1 MHVLILEDEKL
12 SAERLR
18 DLCLDLEPDATI
30 LATLASVEQAVRWL
44 TDNPAPDLMLV
55 DIHLADGSCFELFR
69 RMPVQAPLIFTTA
82 YDRHAIEA
90 FKHNSLDYLLKPI
103 DRNELQ
109 RAFAK
114 FNDWQSRQTSAKELD
129 IETLTQTIRRFNQS
143 YKQRFLVRF
152 GDNLLYK
159 TTTEIAY
166 FFADDKTVFLVAA
179 DGKRFIVDYRLD
191 QLDEL
196 LDPMCFYRIN
206 RKFIIRIDAIQRIR
220 SVMGSR
226 LQLFLKPAPDAD
238 VYVSKE
244 RVAEFKAWLNQ

>member
-18 DLCLDLEPDATI
+18 DLCLDLEPDTTI

-44 TDNPAPDLMLV
+44 ADNPAPDLMLV

-69 RMPVQAPLIFTTA
+69 RVPVQAPLIFTTA

-103 DRNELQ
+103 DRDELQ

-114 FNDWQSRQTSAKELD
+114 FNDWRERQTSAKEFD
-129 IETLTQTIRRFNQS
+129 IEALTQTIRRFNQS

-159 TTTEIAY
+159 TTAEIAY
-166 FFADDKTVFLVAA
+166 FFADDKTVYLVAA
-179 DGKRFIVDYRLD
+179 DGKRFVVDYRLD
-191 QLDEL
+191 QLDDL
-196 LDPMCFYRIN
+196 LDPMCFYRIS

-226 LQLFLKPAPDAD
+226 LQLFLKPIPDAD

-244 RVAEFKAWLNQ
+244 RVTEFKAWLNQ